1 MSQRSGRLAMATLV
15 AGGLVFL
22 SGCGDS
28 EDGGKDGGSSSQ
40 AAEAKTLGKVSMPK
54 VTKDTNAMGM
64 WVTGKNFVK
73 GDINKLVGYSLD
85 GAKVQWTIDLDGEIC
100 WASPHTAKDGLTAVL
115 FKDGKGSDA
124 QCTQVGLADLNKGEL
139 VWQKEGTDTEGND
152 GVDFDEVT
160 ISGNTVAAGGTS
172 GGGAWSLD
180 GKPLWKP
187 EYIADCDDDGYAGG
201 DGKLIALHGCSS
213 VDSSTDKRLE
223 LQTVDP
229 TTRKVLSSYKLD
241 GEFERAHVLSTAPL
255 VVAVDTG
262 DSDGGSGVTDILTID
277 DSGKQGKLINSI
289 DVLAKG
295 FQPDCPAVNVEGCK
309 DLALDKKSST
319 VYLSSEVDVDDGG
332 PGEKITGVNFKTG
345 KQTGRTKMAESRSL
359 TPIST
364 EKDGSLLAY
373 QGSMY
378 SEAGGVVRID
388 PKSFEIKEI
397 QRNPDSMK
405 DVESDLET
413 YGDAR
418 MFFTDGKL
426 YIGDDTA
433 ARPSSDS
440 KGRPLAVVFG
450 TA

>member
-1 MSQRSGRLAMATLV
+1 MSQRSGRLAMAALV
-15 AGGLVFL
+15 AGGLVLL
-22 SGCGDS
+22 SACGDS
-28 EDGGKDGGSSSQ
+28 DDGGKDGGSSSQ
-40 AAEAKTLGKVSMPK
+40 GAQAKTLGKVSMPK

-73 GDINKLVGYSLD
+73 GDIDKIVGYSPD
-85 GAKVQWTIDLDGEIC
+85 GAKTDWTIELDGEIC
-100 WASPHTAKDGLTAVL
+100 WASPHTTEDGA
-115 FKDGKGSDA
+115 
-124 QCTQVGLADLNKGEL
+124 GLDLNKGKL

-160 ISGNTVAAGGTS
+160 ISGNTIAAGGTS
-172 GGGAWSLD
+172 GGGAWSLE

-201 DGKLIALHGCSS
+201 DGKLVALRGCSS
-213 VDSSTDKRLE
+213 VGSSTETLE
-223 LQTVDP
+223 IQTVDP

-255 VVAVDTG
+255 VVAADTG
-262 DSDGGSGVTDILTID
+262 DSDGGSSVTDILTID
-277 DSGKQGKLINSI
+277 DSAKQGKLVNSI

-364 EKDGSLLAY
+364 EKDGSLIAY

-388 PKSFEIKEI
+388 PKTFEVTQI
-397 QRNPDSMK
+397 QKNPDAMK
-405 DVESDLET
+405 DAESGMET

-418 MFFTDGKL
+418 MVFTDKKL
-426 YIGDDTA
+426 YLGSDTA
-433 ARPSSDS
+433 TRPTSDS
-440 KGRPLAVVFG
+440 RGRPLAVVFG

>member
-1 MSQRSGRLAMATLV
+1 MVRRSGRVVMTALV
-15 AGGLVFL
+15 VGGSVFL
-22 SGCGDS
+22 AGCGES
-28 EDGGKDGGSSSQ
+28 GDGGKDGASSSQ
-40 AAEAKTLGKVSMPK
+40 AVKAKTLGKVGMPK
-54 VTKDTNAMGM
+54 VTKDTSVMGM

-73 GDINKLVGYSLD
+73 GDIDKIVGYSPD
-85 GAKVQWTIDLDGEIC
+85 GAKARWTIKLGGEIC
-100 WASPHTAKDGLTAVL
+100 WASPRTTKDGRTAVL

-124 QCTQVGLADLNKGEL
+124 RCTQVGLVDLNEGKL
-139 VWQKEGTDTEGND
+139 DWQKEGTDTEGND

-160 ISGNTVAAGGTS
+160 ISGNTVAAGGTT

-180 GKPLWKP
+180 GKPLWRPK
-187 EYIADCDDDGYAGG
+187 YVGDCDDDGYAGG
-201 DGKLIALHGCSS
+201 DGKLVALRGCGSS
-213 VDSSTDKRLE
+213 QSSTKKLE

-229 TTRKVLSSYKLD
+229 ATRKVLSSYTLD

-255 VVAVDTG
+255 VVAADTG

-277 DSGKQGKLINSI
+277 DSGKQGKLVNSI

-295 FQPDCPAVNVEGCK
+295 FQPDCPAVKVEGCE

-332 PGEKITGVNFKTG
+332 PGERITGVNFETG
-345 KQTGRTKMAESRSL
+345 KETGRTKMAESRSL
-359 TPIST
+359 TPLGT

-373 QGSMY
+373 RGSMY

-397 QRNPDSMK
+397 QRNPDSMRA
-405 DVESDLET
+405 VEADLET

-418 MFFTDGKL
+418 MLFTDGKL

-433 ARPSSDS
+433 TRPSTESRN
-440 KGRPLAVVFG
+440 RPLAVVFG

>member
-1 MSQRSGRLAMATLV
+1 MSQRSGRLAMAALV
-15 AGGLVFL
+15 AGGLVLL
-22 SGCGDS
+22 SACGDS
-28 EDGGKDGGSSSQ
+28 DDGGKDGGSSSQ
-40 AAEAKTLGKVSMPK
+40 GAQAKTLGKVSMPK

-73 GDINKLVGYSLD
+73 GDIDKIVGYSPD
-85 GAKVQWTIDLDGEIC
+85 GAKTDWTIELDGEIC
-100 WASPHTAKDGLTAVL
+100 WASPHTTEDGRTAVL

-124 QCTQVGLADLNKGEL
+124 ECTQVGLVDLNKGKL

-160 ISGNTVAAGGTS
+160 ISGNTIAAGGTS
-172 GGGAWSLD
+172 GGGAWSLE

-201 DGKLIALHGCSS
+201 DGKLVALRGCSS
-213 VDSSTDKRLE
+213 VGSSTETLE
-223 LQTVDP
+223 IQTVDP

-255 VVAVDTG
+255 VVAADTG
-262 DSDGGSGVTDILTID
+262 DSDGGSSVTDILTID
-277 DSGKQGKLINSI
+277 DSAKQGKLVNSI

-364 EKDGSLLAY
+364 EKDGSLIAY

-388 PKSFEIKEI
+388 PKTFEVTQI
-397 QRNPDSMK
+397 QKNPDAMK
-405 DVESDLET
+405 DAESGMET

-418 MFFTDGKL
+418 MVFTDKKL
-426 YIGDDTA
+426 YLGSDTA
-433 ARPSSDS
+433 TRPTSDS
-440 KGRPLAVVFG
+440 RGRPLAVVFG

>member
-1 MSQRSGRLAMATLV
+1 MVRRSGRVAIAALV
-15 AGGLVFL
+15 VGSSVFL
-22 SGCGDS
+22 SACGGS
-28 EDGGKDGGSSSQ
+28 EEDGGKDGGSSRGAQ
-40 AAEAKTLGKVSMPK
+40 AKTLGKVSMPK
-54 VTKDTNAMGM
+54 VTKDTNVMGM

-73 GDINKLVGYSLD
+73 GDIDKIVGYSAD
-85 GAKVQWTIDLDGEIC
+85 GAKAQWTVELGGEIC
-100 WASPHTAKDGLTAVL
+100 WASPHTTEDGRTAVL

-124 QCTQVGLADLNKGEL
+124 ECTQVGLVDLNKGEL
-139 VWQKEGTDTEGND
+139 LWQKEGTDTEGND

-160 ISGNTVAAGGTS
+160 ISGNTVAAGGTG
-172 GGGAWSLD
+172 GGGAWSLA

-187 EYIADCDDDGYAGG
+187 EYVADCDDDGYAGG
-201 DGKLIALHGCSS
+201 DGKLIALRVCSS
-213 VDSSTDKRLE
+213 VESSTDKLE

-229 TTRKVLSSYKLD
+229 TTRKVLSSYTLD

-255 VVAVDTG
+255 VVAADTG

-277 DSGKQGKLINSI
+277 DSAKQGKLVNSI

-295 FQPDCPAVNVEGCK
+295 FQPDCPAVNLEGCK

-345 KQTGRTKMAESRSL
+345 KETGRTKMAESRSL
-359 TPIST
+359 TPLST

-388 PKSFEIKEI
+388 PKSFAIEPI
-397 QRNPDSMK
+397 QHNPDSMK
-405 DVESDLET
+405 KVESDLET

-418 MFFTDGKL
+418 MLFTDKKL
-426 YIGDDTA
+426 YIGSDTA
-433 ARPSSDS
+433 SRPSTDGR
-440 KGRPLAVVFG
+440 GRPLAVVFG

>member
-1 MSQRSGRLAMATLV
+1 MVRRSGRVVMTALV
-15 AGGLVFL
+15 VGGSVFL
-22 SGCGDS
+22 SGCGES
-28 EDGGKDGGSSSQ
+28 EGGGKDGESSSQ
-40 AAEAKTLGKVSMPK
+40 GAQAKTLGKVGMPK
-54 VTKDTNAMGM
+54 VTKDTNVMGM

-73 GDINKLVGYSLD
+73 GDIDKIVGYSPD
-85 GAKVQWTIDLDGEIC
+85 GSKAQWTIALDGEIC
-100 WASPHTAKDGLTAVL
+100 WASPHTTEDGRTAVL

-124 QCTQVGLADLNKGEL
+124 QCTQVGLVDLDKGKL

-160 ISGNTVAAGGTS
+160 ISGNTIAAGGTS
-172 GGGAWSLD
+172 GGGAWSLQ

-201 DGKLIALHGCSS
+201 DGKLVALRGCSS
-213 VDSSTDKRLE
+213 ADSSTEKLE
-223 LQTVDP
+223 IQTVDP

-241 GEFERAHVLSTAPL
+241 GEFERAHILSTAPL
-255 VVAVDTG
+255 VVAADTG
-262 DSDGGSGVTDILTID
+262 DSDGGSSVTDILTID
-277 DSGKQGKLINSI
+277 DSAAQGKLVNSI

-332 PGEKITGVNFKTG
+332 PGEKITGVNFETG
-345 KQTGRTKMAESRSL
+345 KETGRTKMAESRSL

-364 EKDGSLLAY
+364 EKDGSLIAY

-388 PKSFEIKEI
+388 PTSFDVEQI
-397 QRNPDSMK
+397 QRNPAAMK
-405 DVESDLET
+405 KAESDMET

-418 MFFTDGKL
+418 MLFTDGKL

-433 ARPSSDS
+433 RRPSADS
-440 KGRPLAVVFG
+440 QGRPLAVVFG

>member
-1 MSQRSGRLAMATLV
+1 MSRRSGRVAMAALV

-22 SGCGDS
+22 VGCGDG
-28 EDGGKDGGSSSQ
+28 EDGGGDGDSSSR
-40 AAEAKTLGKVSMPK
+40 AAQAKTLGKVSMPK

-73 GDINKLVGYSLD
+73 GDIDKIVGYSPD
-85 GAKVQWTIDLDGEIC
+85 GAKAQWTIALDGEIC
-100 WASPHTAKDGLTAVL
+100 WASPHTTKDGRTAVL
-115 FKDGKGSDA
+115 FKDGKGGDA
-124 QCTQVGLADLNKGEL
+124 ECTQVGLVDLNKGKL
-139 VWQKEGTDTEGND
+139 LWQKEGTDTEGNG

-160 ISGNTVAAGGTS
+160 ISGNTIAAGGTS
-172 GGGAWSLD
+172 GGGAWSLE

-201 DGKLIALHGCSS
+201 DGKLVALYGCSS
-213 VDSSTDKRLE
+213 AESSTEKLE

-241 GEFERAHVLSTAPL
+241 AEFERAHILSTAPL
-255 VVAVDTG
+255 VVAADTG

-277 DSGKQGKLINSI
+277 DSGKQGKLVNSI

-319 VYLSSEVDVDDGG
+319 VYLSSDVDVDDGG
-332 PGEKITGVNFKTG
+332 PGEKITGVNFETG

-364 EKDGSLLAY
+364 EKDGSLIAY
-373 QGSMY
+373 QGSTY

-388 PKSFEIKEI
+388 PKTFEIKEI
-397 QRNPDSMK
+397 QRNPASMK
-405 DVESDLET
+405 KAESSMET

-418 MFFTDGKL
+418 MLFADDKL
-426 YIGDDTA
+426 YLGDDTA
-433 ARPSSDS
+433 RRPSTDS
-440 KGRPLAVVFG
+440 QGSPLAVVFG